1 MLLQPT
7 PSTSR
12 HEDSAVKNALIV
24 WGGWPGHEP
33 EASAETVAGFLRE
46 DGFAVEVTPDYTRL
60 GDDRTASYDLV
71 VPMITNDQVDRD
83 VVRRLTEA
91 VRGGTGLGGHH
102 AAMATSFRSV
112 VEFHYLCGVQ
122 WVAHPGN
129 IIDFHVDIARPGD
142 PIVAGLSGFD
152 YRSEQYYLH
161 YDPSI
166 EILAT
171 TTFSGEYD
179 EATRGVVMPVV
190 FKRHFGRGRI
200 FYSALGHV
208 PAELAHPAA
217 QAILRRGLAWAAR

>member
-1 MLLQPT
+1 MK
-7 PSTSR
+7 R
-12 HEDSAVKNALIV
+12 ALIV
-24 WGGWPGHEP
+24 WGGWAGHEP
-33 EASAETVAGFLRE
+33 EASAETVAGFLRA
-46 DGFAVEVTPDYTRL
+46 DGFAVDVTSDYARL
-60 GDDRTASYDLV
+60 GDDRIGGYDLV
-71 VPMITNDQVDRD
+71 IPIITNDEIDRD
-83 VVRRLTEA
+83 IVRRLSDA
-91 VRGGTGLGGHH
+91 VRAGTGLGGHH

-129 IIDFHVDIARPGD
+129 IIDFHVDITRPDD
-142 PIVAGLSGFD
+142 PIVSGIADFD

-171 TTFSGEYD
+171 TTFSGQHD
-179 EATRGVVMPVV
+179 EVTRGVVMPVV
-190 FKRHFGRGRI
+190 FKRRFGKGRI

-217 QAILRRGLAWAAR
+217 QTILRRGLGWAAR